1 MTQKEAV
8 RDVLHANKAHQQ
20 ALKTYAERLEAELKA
35 ADKLIVCT
43 IFHCTV
49 LGAERRSKA
58 AVEVQDRE
66 SDDDTGQGLVLV
78 DGAVK
83 PTSIVPPSAL
93 LSEVCV

>member
-1 MTQKEAV
+1 M
-8 RDVLHANKAHQQ
+8 
-20 ALKTYAERLEAELKA
+20 LK
-35 ADKLIVCT
+35 
-43 IFHCTV
+43 
-49 LGAERRSKA
+49 RRSKA